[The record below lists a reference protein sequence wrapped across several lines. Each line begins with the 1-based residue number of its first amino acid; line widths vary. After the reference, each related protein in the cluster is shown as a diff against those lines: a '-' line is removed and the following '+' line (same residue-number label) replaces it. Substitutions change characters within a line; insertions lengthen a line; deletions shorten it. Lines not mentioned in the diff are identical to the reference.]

1 MRKKKATEIS
11 AYYDAIYINFESI
24 KILYVIYEYT

>member
-24 KILYVIYEYT
+24 KIYVIYEYT